1 MKSVVQICISV
12 IQIRT
17 SVKKFSVYI
26 IQIQIRVESIQIR
39 HRAGKRLFEHSNSY
53 VGIQIRNKFIQF
65 SMHFTHVYLF
75 SSVKTKCSK

>member
-17 SVKKFSVYI
+17 SVKKFSFYI

-39 HRAGKRLFEHSNSY
+39 HRAGKRLFEHSNSH

-75 SSVKTKCSK
+75 LSVKTKCSK